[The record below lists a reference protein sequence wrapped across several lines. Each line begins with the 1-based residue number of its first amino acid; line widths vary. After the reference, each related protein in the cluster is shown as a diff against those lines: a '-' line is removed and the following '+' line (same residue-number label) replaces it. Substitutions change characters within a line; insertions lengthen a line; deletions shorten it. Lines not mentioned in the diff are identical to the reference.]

1 MYNYR
6 ILIQYDGGR
15 FDGWQRLGKDASENT
30 VEFKIKEILK
40 KMTGEEAELFC
51 GCRTEKGVHAYGQ
64 VANFKLNSRQ
74 NCMELRNYLN
84 RYLPRDIAVLKVE
97 AVDERFH
104 SQLLAKETTYL
115 KESIVTTHFIRS
127 IMKL

>member
-40 KMTGEEAELFC
+40 KMTGEEAELKRVFTLMD
-51 GCRTEKGVHAYGQ
+51 RW
-64 VANFKLNSRQ
+64 LIS
-74 NCMELRNYLN
+74 
-84 RYLPRDIAVLKVE
+84 
-97 AVDERFH
+97 
-104 SQLLAKETTYL
+104 S
-115 KESIVTTHFIRS
+115 
-127 IMKL
+127 

>member
-40 KMTGEEAELFC
+40 KMTGEE
-51 GCRTEKGVHAYGQ
+51 
-64 VANFKLNSRQ
+64 Q
-74 NCMELRNYLN
+74 NCSAGAEQKRVFTLMDRWL
-84 RYLPRDIAVLKVE
+84 I
-97 AVDERFH
+97 
-104 SQLLAKETTYL
+104 S
-115 KESIVTTHFIRS
+115 S
-127 IMKL
+127 

>member
-1 MYNYR
+1 MQSYLYSKRLWENNKAYKRQNEAVCIIYR

-51 GCRTEKGVHAYGQ
+51 GCRTEKA
-64 VANFKLNSRQ
+64 FTLMDRWLIS
-74 NCMELRNYLN
+74 
-84 RYLPRDIAVLKVE
+84 
-97 AVDERFH
+97 
-104 SQLLAKETTYL
+104 S
-115 KESIVTTHFIRS
+115 
-127 IMKL
+127 

>member
-51 GCRTEKGVHAYGQ
+51 GCRKEKGVHAYGQ
-64 VANFKLNSRQ
+64 AG
-74 NCMELRNYLN
+74 
-84 RYLPRDIAVLKVE
+84 
-97 AVDERFH
+97 
-104 SQLLAKETTYL
+104 
-115 KESIVTTHFIRS
+115 
-127 IMKL
+127 

>member
-40 KMTGEEAELFC
+40 KMTGEEADL
-51 GCRTEKGVHAYGQ
+51 RVQNRKGR
-64 VANFKLNSRQ
+64 SR
-74 NCMELRNYLN
+74 LW
-84 RYLPRDIAVLKVE
+84 
-97 AVDERFH
+97 
-104 SQLLAKETTYL
+104 TGG
-115 KESIVTTHFIRS
+115 
-127 IMKL
+127 

>member
-40 KMTGEEAELFC
+40 KMTGEEAELSAGAEQKRAFTLMD
-51 GCRTEKGVHAYGQ
+51 RW
-64 VANFKLNSRQ
+64 LIS
-74 NCMELRNYLN
+74 
-84 RYLPRDIAVLKVE
+84 
-97 AVDERFH
+97 
-104 SQLLAKETTYL
+104 S
-115 KESIVTTHFIRS
+115 
-127 IMKL
+127 

>member
-40 KMTGEEAELFC
+40 KMTGEEAEQKRGFTLMD
-51 GCRTEKGVHAYGQ
+51 RW
-64 VANFKLNSRQ
+64 LIS
-74 NCMELRNYLN
+74 
-84 RYLPRDIAVLKVE
+84 
-97 AVDERFH
+97 
-104 SQLLAKETTYL
+104 S
-115 KESIVTTHFIRS
+115 
-127 IMKL
+127 